1 MNKRLV
7 LFFAAIGQ
15 AFRLLILPA
24 SLPGASPAQRSENHW
39 ADGTVAVSL
48 IPMFIEMQKI
58 GAVSNLGQ
66 DARLDGVGGRVAIRM
81 KIPVGDVVE
90 VAGGRRHSDKV
101 LVAIEDESR
110 KTLAK
115 IKAFYAARSAN
126 PSWNAAASKKTGAK

>member
-58 GAVSNLGQ
+58 GAVSDLGQ
-66 DARLDGVGGRVAIRM
+66 DARLDGVCGRVAIRM
-81 KIPVGDVVE
+81 KIPVGEKIPHKTTIGIDPGKLYSGMAVQTPKATLWLGHLVLPFPE
-90 VAGGRRHSDKV
+90 VKR
-101 LVAIEDESR
+101 
-110 KTLAK
+110 
-115 IKAFYAARSAN
+115 
-126 PSWNAAASKKTGAK
+126 P